1 MIFHKRKGMHL
12 VKDIVVLSFSLFF
25 FNFFG
30 LPFQTALASAVD
42 KDVPHHTCT
51 DTPQICNHIDNIMSD
66 EQPQGLK

>member
-1 MIFHKRKGMHL
+1 MIFHKREGMHPIVDL
-12 VKDIVVLSFSLFF
+12 VVLSFSLFF

-30 LPFQTALASAVD
+30 STFQTALASAVD
-42 KDVPHHTCT
+42 KDVAQHTCT

>member
-12 VKDIVVLSFSLFF
+12 VKDIVVLSSSLFI

-42 KDVPHHTCT
+42 KDVLQHTCT